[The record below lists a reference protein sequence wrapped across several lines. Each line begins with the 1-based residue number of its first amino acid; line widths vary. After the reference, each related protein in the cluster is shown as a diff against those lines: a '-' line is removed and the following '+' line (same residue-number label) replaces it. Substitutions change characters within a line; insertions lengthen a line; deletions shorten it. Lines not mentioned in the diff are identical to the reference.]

1 MSTLQELVSDLI
13 AAREGMATMD
23 AEIAKVHEEMAATQ
37 LGQRLA
43 CYEETREALRA
54 KANETEAALREEAV
68 SVYRAT
74 GDKKPAPG
82 VGIRVMTR
90 KVYSEKNAIVWC
102 RTYAPV
108 CIKEVLDKKAFEA
121 LSPED
126 IVTIQE
132 EPTATIA
139 KDLSGD

>member
-13 AAREGMATMD
+13 ATREGMATMD
-23 AEIAKVHEEMAATQ
+23 AEIAKVHEEIAKTE

-43 CYEETREALRA
+43 CYEETREALRV
-54 KANETEAALREEAV
+54 KASEIEDAVQAEALAVFAETG
-68 SVYRAT
+68 S
-74 GDKKPAPG
+74 KKPAPG

-108 CIKEVLDKKAFEA
+108 CIKEALDKRAFEA